1 MVGVCISL
9 LFSHALADFGDVTDQ
24 HILYCRVFTESFH
37 TTFHIVSCCPELIFP
52 GILVIAGHIVSCMI
66 ARYDHERCED
76 HFFCFLFFYH
86 TGYIFQCRIAFYGSQ
101 MNIGKIQDL

>member
-76 HFFCFLFFYH
+76 HFFCFLIFANNGLVVFIFIATVFYV
-86 TGYIFQCRIAFYGSQ
+86 FC
-101 MNIGKIQDL
+101 NIVI

>member
-1 MVGVCISL
+1 MVGICISL

-24 HILYCRVFTESFH
+24 HILYCRVFAESFH

-52 GILVIAGHIVSCMI
+52 GILVITGHIVSCMI

-76 HFFCFLFFYH
+76 HFFCFLFFYN
-86 TGYIFQCRIAFYGSQ
+86 TGYIFQCR
-101 MNIGKIQDL
+101 KIQDL